1 MTVTMS
7 TNTVKKKKQKTP
19 KNPVSDFSELI
30 HRVCVSMCVRQLFYS
45 LLYKSCMILSL
56 EREKLVSFI
65 PGKFPY
71 LNILVLFAI
80 RGRIRNTMI
89 IIS

>member
-7 TNTVKKKKQKTP
+7 TNTVKKKQKP

-45 LLYKSCMILSL
+45 VLYKSCMILSL

>member
-1 MTVTMS
+1 MTFTMS
-7 TNTVKKKKQKTP
+7 TNTVKKKK
-19 KNPVSDFSELI
+19 NPVSDFSELI
-30 HRVCVSMCVRQLFYS
+30 LRVCVSVCVIQLFNS

-56 EREKLVSFI
+56 DREKLVSFI
-65 PGKFPY
+65 PGKFPC

-89 IIS
+89 IIIS